1 MCFEKVMVSFLLVCV
16 LLSGVSAAFAAVAGN
31 LVSPYPSDWRRWER
45 ELTPGTKTFTIR
57 TQLQQD
63 ISLFAD
69 PKTVWADAVFFVNIA
84 GASLDHYSGVRITRT
99 EYQQA
104 SNSVVFTC
112 QPIPLRNID
121 DGSLWLPAGATGS
134 SYIPTT
140 NELLLEGVAFLRAGG
155 SPLIPGDWYYQAFT
169 SPFIVDRIPWSNE
182 ATDESGSS
190 GGCSTGA
197 FAPFAGVLLLSLVA
211 LVRRKP

>member
-1 MCFEKVMVSFLLVCV
+1 MRKLMVSFLLVCV
-16 LLSGVSAAFAAVAGN
+16 LLSGVSAAFAAVPIVGD
-31 LVSPYPSDWRRWER
+31 LVSPHPSDWRRWER

-63 ISLFAD
+63 IDLFAD
-69 PKTVWADAVFFVNIA
+69 PETVWADADFFVNIA
-84 GASLDHYSGVRITRT
+84 GDSLDHASGVRVTST

-112 QPIPLRNID
+112 QLIPLTNID
-121 DGSLWLPAGATGS
+121 DGSLWVPAGATGS

-140 NELLLEGVAFLRAGG
+140 NQLLLRGVAFKSASGTE
-155 SPLIPGDWYYQAFT
+155 WYVQAFT

-190 GGCSTGA
+190 GGCSAGA
-197 FAPFAGVLLLSLVA
+197 FAPFASVLLLPLLA
-211 LVRRKP
+211 LVRRKQ

>member
-1 MCFEKVMVSFLLVCV
+1 MRKLMVSIVLVCV
-16 LLSGVSAAFAAVAGN
+16 LLSGVSAAFAAVPIVGD
-31 LVSPYPSDWRRWER
+31 LVSPFPSEWRRWER

-190 GGCSTGA
+190 GGCSAGA
-197 FAPFAGVLLLSLVA
+197 FAPFAGVLFLPLLA